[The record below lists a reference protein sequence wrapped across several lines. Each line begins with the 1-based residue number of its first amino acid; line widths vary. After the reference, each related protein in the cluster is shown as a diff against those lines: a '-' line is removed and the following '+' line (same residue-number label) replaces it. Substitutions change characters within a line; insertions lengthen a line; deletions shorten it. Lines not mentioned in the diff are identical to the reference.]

1 MPSRAYVDTLNRS
14 YFEGRLAPAVVE
26 RLSALPV
33 ARDDVR
39 AFVERMFRMM
49 QRSGFAASDLST
61 LHGDVL
67 GGLLARL
74 LPETWS
80 GRVPPITLAGRHRK
94 IDELVSLR
102 AAQNGSGPGVFL
114 DVACGFPPL
123 TTIET
128 ADALPDWQIVGLDPA
143 LPTYLVHD
151 DAQNHA
157 LFDAA
162 GRATYFQPVVPTA
175 ENWFSLLEDWQRS
188 RDRFESLLESLLV
201 ERARQGGDAERFEYG
216 GAVLETR
223 PEATYERPN
232 LRFVRGDLEAAPHGG
247 ADVVRCFNMLYYFD
261 DGFRVNALATF
272 SKLLRDGGL
281 LVAGGDW
288 AYTTE
293 CRYFTYVKRGDR
305 LEPSEFA
312 FSLDNV
318 SPLAILPWYTLHDDT
333 REVLLLA
340 RLVGELRRDQLF
352 LKACLAVGDSLRAS
366 CGVCPRGADG
376 YYEGVASHVPPA
388 EVWQRGA
395 QISEGLASPELAA
408 MAVDILARA
417 GFTARVNEVGHI
429 AIAIDE

>member
-1 MPSRAYVDTLNRS
+1 MSSRAYVDDLNRL
-14 YFEGRLAPAVVE
+14 YFDGRLAPAVVE

-49 QRSGFAASDLST
+49 RLSGFSASDVST

-74 LPETWS
+74 LPETWN

-94 IDELVSLR
+94 IDELVRIRTTQS
-102 AAQNGSGPGVFL
+102 GSSPGVFL

-128 ADALPDWQIVGLDPA
+128 AAALPDWQIVGLDPA

-157 LFDAA
+157 LFDAD

-175 ENWFSLLEDWQRS
+175 ENWFALLEDWQRS
-188 RDRFESLLESLLV
+188 RDRFESLLQSLLL
-201 ERARQGGDAERFEYG
+201 ERARQGSEAERFEHN
-216 GAVLETR
+216 GAVLEMR

-232 LRFVRGDLEAAPHGG
+232 LRFVRGDLESAPSGG

-261 DGFRVNALATF
+261 DRFRVNALTTF
-272 SKLLRDGGL
+272 SRLLRDGGL
-281 LVAGGDW
+281 LVIGGDW

-293 CRYFTYVKRGDR
+293 CRYFTYIKRGDR

-340 RLVGELRRDQLF
+340 RLVGELRRDQAF
-352 LKACLAVGDSLRAS
+352 MTAWLALSDSLRATYGI
-366 CGVCPRGADG
+366 CARGADG
-376 YYEGVASHVPPA
+376 YYEGIGSHVPPA
-388 EVWQRGA
+388 ELWQRGA
-395 QISEGLASPELAA
+395 QIAEGLAAPELAS
-408 MAVDILARA
+408 MAVDLLARA
-417 GFTARVNEVGHI
+417 GFAARVNDVGHI
-429 AIAIDE
+429 AIAVDE